1 LANAKQLYDSGLTY
15 TAADLFDI
23 QDQFDPKDTKNN
35 RIKASMFADDEKM
48 MTDVRKIHYSM
59 RVMPHDQNTGGFFVA
74 VFKKHKL
81 AYFPGKSPGD
91 VTAEAQT
98 SKQKEN
104 DGAYCGDGF
113 VKDQK
118 NNYVSFTK
126 KFPDEWASI
135 KKYYGLENFPEEQL
149 FVNAGGEKIVT
160 IVSKAVSD
168 YLSFDTKKDLNNVNL
183 G

>member
-1 LANAKQLYDSGLTY
+1 MANAKQLYDSGLTH

-23 QDQFDPKDTKNN
+23 QDQFDSKDTKNN
-35 RIKASMFADDEKM
+35 KIKASMFADDEKTM
-48 MTDVRKIHYSM
+48 SDVHKIHYSM
-59 RVMPHDQNTGGFFVA
+59 RVMPHDQNTGGFFIA

-81 AYFPGKSPGD
+81 AYFPGKKGD

-98 SKQKEN
+98 DFQKEN
-104 DGAYCGDGF
+104 IGAYCGDGF

-118 NNYVSFTK
+118 NNYVPFTQ
-126 KFPDEWASI
+126 KFPEEWVSI

-168 YLSFDTKKDLNNVNL
+168 YLSFDSKKEMNNVNL